1 MIFAVWWNLFLRLKL
16 ASQCNRPVYS
26 HLTYDITDEMK
37 VVDRPDVLIIE
48 GLNVLQS
55 GMDYPHD
62 PHRVFISDFL
72 DFSIYVDADSQLIE
86 KWYIERFM
94 KFRQGAFKKPAPIS
108 ATTLHSLKPKLNRRH
123 VPFGKPSTVKIWLR
137 ISCRPKVVHI

>member
-1 MIFAVWWNLFLRLKL
+1 
-16 ASQCNRPVYS
+16 
-26 HLTYDITDEMK
+26 MK
-37 VVDRPDVLIIE
+37 VVDRPDVLTIE

-62 PHRVFISDFL
+62 PHRVLISDFL

-86 KWYIERFM
+86 KCYIERFM
-94 KFRQGAFKKPAPIS
+94 KFRQGAFKSPTPIS
-108 ATTLHSLKPKLNRRH
+108 AITLHSLKPKLNRRH
-123 VPFGKPSTVKIWLR
+123 VPFAKPSTVKIWLR